1 MRFLRLRALVLAAVL
16 CLSAANLLIA
26 ADEPNLTKERI
37 REFLLTAQVVKSK
50 QTSKGVTSPWRLTL
64 SDGKLT
70 HDAAFQAVDETK
82 TMMQFASGAAEIHFV
97 DSYRY
102 DLAAYELAELLG
114 LDDMMPVTVERTW
127 NGQKGALSWWLP
139 WKWDE
144 GMRIK
149 QKLVPP
155 DPESWNR
162 QMHKMWVFAQLVYD
176 TDRNM
181 GNILIREDWKIWMI
195 DFTRAFRLHSDL
207 QDTKVLVQCDRQL
220 HQKMMQLDAK
230 VVAQKTKKHLTPW
243 EIKALMARR
252 DKILAHFQK
261 LIAQKGEAAVL
272 Y

>member
-1 MRFLRLRALVLAAVL
+1 MPFLHRRTVLSLTVLLLAAASFLV
-16 CLSAANLLIA
+16 AT
-26 ADEPNLTKERI
+26 DEPNLTKEQI

-70 HDAAFQAVDETK
+70 HDAAFQAVDESK
-82 TMMQFASGAAEIHFV
+82 TMMQLASGGAEINFV

-114 LDDMMPVTVERTW
+114 LDDMMPVTVERKW

-149 QKLVPP
+149 QKLRPP
-155 DPESWNR
+155 DPESWNK

-181 GNILIREDWKIWMI
+181 GNILISEDWKIWMI

-207 QDTKVLVQCDRQL
+207 QDPKILVQCDRQL
-220 HQKMMQLDAK
+220 LEKLKQLDAN
-230 VVAQKTKKHLTPW
+230 VVAQKTRGHLNKW

-252 DKILAHFQK
+252 DKIVAHFQK
-261 LIAQKGEAAVL
+261 LIAQKGESAIL